1 MLASVVQTS
10 SVFKVVDWERHGDVQ
25 SSAVPPGHALP
36 LTDLLEFGVD
46 LQARAVP
53 GVGLQT
59 QRTTD
64 STVILDLNKSR
75 SVLAL
80 SGANFSRAPSATAHA
95 ILSSALRT
103 KGTVR
108 AIRTEGTVLDL
119 ASSLASL
126 DSLDSLGKT
135 LG

>member
-10 SVFKVVDWERHGDVQ
+10 CVFKVVDWEYVQ

-64 STVILDLNKSR
+64 ST
-75 SVLAL
+75 
-80 SGANFSRAPSATAHA
+80 A
-95 ILSSALRT
+95 ILNLRNRRGVVPR
-103 KGTVR
+103 GTNPAHKVSTPGLRVSRMVNFDPIWPVGAMR
-108 AIRTEGTVLDL
+108 ATTRSGQM
-119 ASSLASL
+119 AQN
-126 DSLDSLGKT
+126 
-135 LG
+135 